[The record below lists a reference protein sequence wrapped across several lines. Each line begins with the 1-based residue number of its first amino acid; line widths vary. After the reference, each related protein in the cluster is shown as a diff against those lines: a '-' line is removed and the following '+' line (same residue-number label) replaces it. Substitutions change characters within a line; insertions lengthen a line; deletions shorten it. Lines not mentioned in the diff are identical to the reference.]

1 MSSYII
7 KGGNKLEGEVNISG
21 SKNAALPIIAASILN
36 GGITMKGISV
46 KDFTIEQIDKAQS
59 LLEDVERA
67 ERELNNFMETNSS
80 LQDLETVRVLQ
91 EEIQY
96 RYLKYLDY
104 IGLNENKFLN

>member
-1 MSSYII
+1 
-7 KGGNKLEGEVNISG
+7 
-21 SKNAALPIIAASILN
+21 
-36 GGITMKGISV
+36 MKGVSV

-80 LQDLETVRVLQ
+80 LQDLETVRDLQ

>member
-1 MSSYII
+1 
-7 KGGNKLEGEVNISG
+7 
-21 SKNAALPIIAASILN
+21 
-36 GGITMKGISV
+36 MK
-46 KDFTIEQIDKAQS
+46 KAQS

-67 ERELNNFMETNSS
+67 ERELNNCMETNSS

-104 IGLNENKFLN
+104 IGLNDNKLLN

>member
-1 MSSYII
+1 
-7 KGGNKLEGEVNISG
+7 
-21 SKNAALPIIAASILN
+21 
-36 GGITMKGISV
+36 MK
-46 KDFTIEQIDKAQS
+46 KAQS

-80 LQDLETVRVLQ
+80 LEDLETIRFLQ

-104 IGLNENKFLN
+104 IELNENKFSN

>member
-1 MSSYII
+1 
-7 KGGNKLEGEVNISG
+7 
-21 SKNAALPIIAASILN
+21 
-36 GGITMKGISV
+36 MKGVSV

-67 ERELNNFMETNSS
+67 ERELNNFIKTNSS

-104 IGLNENKFLN
+104 IGLQENKFLN

>member
-1 MSSYII
+1 
-7 KGGNKLEGEVNISG
+7 
-21 SKNAALPIIAASILN
+21 
-36 GGITMKGISV
+36 MKTVSV

-104 IGLNENKFLN
+104 IGLNDNKLLN

>member
-1 MSSYII
+1 
-7 KGGNKLEGEVNISG
+7 
-21 SKNAALPIIAASILN
+21 
-36 GGITMKGISV
+36 MK
-46 KDFTIEQIDKAQS
+46 KAQS

-104 IGLNENKFLN
+104 IGLQENKFLNQEVIL

>member
-1 MSSYII
+1 
-7 KGGNKLEGEVNISG
+7 
-21 SKNAALPIIAASILN
+21 
-36 GGITMKGISV
+36 MKGISV

-91 EEIQY
+91 EEIMAMINGKGLFGDRFNKNLQLQGFVKDCPTCCY
-96 RYLKYLDY
+96 NASNDY
-104 IGLNENKFLN
+104 ACGRKNE

>member
-1 MSSYII
+1 
-7 KGGNKLEGEVNISG
+7 
-21 SKNAALPIIAASILN
+21 
-36 GGITMKGISV
+36 MK
-46 KDFTIEQIDKAQS
+46 KAQS

-67 ERELNNFMETNSS
+67 ERELNNFMKTNSS

-104 IGLNENKFLN
+104 IGLQENKFLN

>member
-1 MSSYII
+1 
-7 KGGNKLEGEVNISG
+7 
-21 SKNAALPIIAASILN
+21 
-36 GGITMKGISV
+36 MKGISV
-46 KDFTIEQIDKAQS
+46 KDFTIEQIDKAQN

>member
-1 MSSYII
+1 
-7 KGGNKLEGEVNISG
+7 
-21 SKNAALPIIAASILN
+21 
-36 GGITMKGISV
+36 MKGISV

-67 ERELNNFMETNSS
+67 ERELNNFMKTNSS

-104 IGLNENKFLN
+104 IGLNDNKFLN

>member
-1 MSSYII
+1 
-7 KGGNKLEGEVNISG
+7 
-21 SKNAALPIIAASILN
+21 
-36 GGITMKGISV
+36 MKGISV

-67 ERELNNFMETNSS
+67 ERELNNFMKTNSS

>member
-1 MSSYII
+1 
-7 KGGNKLEGEVNISG
+7 
-21 SKNAALPIIAASILN
+21 
-36 GGITMKGISV
+36 MK
-46 KDFTIEQIDKAQS
+46 KAQS

>member
-1 MSSYII
+1 
-7 KGGNKLEGEVNISG
+7 
-21 SKNAALPIIAASILN
+21 
-36 GGITMKGISV
+36 MKGVSV
-46 KDFTIEQIDKAQS
+46 KDFTIEQIDKAQN

-104 IGLNENKFLN
+104 IGLNDNKLLN

>member
-1 MSSYII
+1 
-7 KGGNKLEGEVNISG
+7 
-21 SKNAALPIIAASILN
+21 
-36 GGITMKGISV
+36 MK
-46 KDFTIEQIDKAQS
+46 KAQS

-67 ERELNNFMETNSS
+67 ERELNNFMKTNSS

>member
-1 MSSYII
+1 MR
-7 KGGNKLEGEVNISG
+7 
-21 SKNAALPIIAASILN
+21 
-36 GGITMKGISV
+36 
-46 KDFTIEQIDKAQS
+46 KAQS

-104 IGLNENKFLN
+104 IGLQENKFLN

>member
-1 MSSYII
+1 
-7 KGGNKLEGEVNISG
+7 
-21 SKNAALPIIAASILN
+21 
-36 GGITMKGISV
+36 MKGISV

-104 IGLNENKFLN
+104 IGLNENKLLN

>member
-1 MSSYII
+1 
-7 KGGNKLEGEVNISG
+7 
-21 SKNAALPIIAASILN
+21 
-36 GGITMKGISV
+36 MK
-46 KDFTIEQIDKAQS
+46 KAQS

-104 IGLNENKFLN
+104 IGLNDNKFLN

>member
-1 MSSYII
+1 
-7 KGGNKLEGEVNISG
+7 
-21 SKNAALPIIAASILN
+21 
-36 GGITMKGISV
+36 MKGISV

-67 ERELNNFMETNSS
+67 ERELNNFMKTNSS

-96 RYLKYLDY
+96 RYLKYVDY
-104 IGLNENKFLN
+104 IGLNDNKLLN

>member
-1 MSSYII
+1 
-7 KGGNKLEGEVNISG
+7 
-21 SKNAALPIIAASILN
+21 
-36 GGITMKGISV
+36 MK
-46 KDFTIEQIDKAQS
+46 KAQS

-67 ERELNNFMETNSS
+67 ERELNNFMKTNSS

-104 IGLNENKFLN
+104 IGLNDNKLLN

>member
-1 MSSYII
+1 
-7 KGGNKLEGEVNISG
+7 
-21 SKNAALPIIAASILN
+21 
-36 GGITMKGISV
+36 MKGISV

-96 RYLKYLDY
+96 RYLKYLNY

>member
-1 MSSYII
+1 
-7 KGGNKLEGEVNISG
+7 
-21 SKNAALPIIAASILN
+21 
-36 GGITMKGISV
+36 MK
-46 KDFTIEQIDKAQS
+46 KAQS

-104 IGLNENKFLN
+104 IGLQENKFLNYDKE

>member
-1 MSSYII
+1 
-7 KGGNKLEGEVNISG
+7 
-21 SKNAALPIIAASILN
+21 
-36 GGITMKGISV
+36 MK
-46 KDFTIEQIDKAQS
+46 KAQS

-104 IGLNENKFLN
+104 IGLNNNKLLN

>member
-1 MSSYII
+1 
-7 KGGNKLEGEVNISG
+7 
-21 SKNAALPIIAASILN
+21 
-36 GGITMKGISV
+36 MKGVSV

-67 ERELNNFMETNSS
+67 ERELNNFMKTNSS

>member
-1 MSSYII
+1 
-7 KGGNKLEGEVNISG
+7 
-21 SKNAALPIIAASILN
+21 
-36 GGITMKGISV
+36 MK
-46 KDFTIEQIDKAQS
+46 KAQS

-67 ERELNNFMETNSS
+67 ERELNNFMETKSS

-104 IGLNENKFLN
+104 IGLQENKFLN

>member
-1 MSSYII
+1 M
-7 KGGNKLEGEVNISG
+7 
-21 SKNAALPIIAASILN
+21 KN
-36 GGITMKGISV
+36 
-46 KDFTIEQIDKAQS
+46 AQS

-104 IGLNENKFLN
+104 IGLNDNKLLN

>member
-1 MSSYII
+1 
-7 KGGNKLEGEVNISG
+7 
-21 SKNAALPIIAASILN
+21 
-36 GGITMKGISV
+36 MKTVSV

-96 RYLKYLDY
+96 RYLKYLD
-104 IGLNENKFLN
+104 

>member
-1 MSSYII
+1 
-7 KGGNKLEGEVNISG
+7 
-21 SKNAALPIIAASILN
+21 
-36 GGITMKGISV
+36 MKGISV

-67 ERELNNFMETNSS
+67 ERELNNFMEINSS

>member
-1 MSSYII
+1 
-7 KGGNKLEGEVNISG
+7 
-21 SKNAALPIIAASILN
+21 
-36 GGITMKGISV
+36 MKGVSV

-104 IGLNENKFLN
+104 IGLNDNKLLN

>member
-1 MSSYII
+1 
-7 KGGNKLEGEVNISG
+7 
-21 SKNAALPIIAASILN
+21 
-36 GGITMKGISV
+36 MKTVSV

-67 ERELNNFMETNSS
+67 ERELNNFMETNSR

-104 IGLNENKFLN
+104 IGLNDNKLLN

>member
-1 MSSYII
+1 
-7 KGGNKLEGEVNISG
+7 
-21 SKNAALPIIAASILN
+21 
-36 GGITMKGISV
+36 MKGISV

-104 IGLNENKFLN
+104 IGLNDNKLLN

>member
-1 MSSYII
+1 
-7 KGGNKLEGEVNISG
+7 
-21 SKNAALPIIAASILN
+21 
-36 GGITMKGISV
+36 
-46 KDFTIEQIDKAQS
+46 
-59 LLEDVERA
+59 
-67 ERELNNFMETNSS
+67 METNSS

>member
-1 MSSYII
+1 
-7 KGGNKLEGEVNISG
+7 
-21 SKNAALPIIAASILN
+21 
-36 GGITMKGISV
+36 MKTVSV

-104 IGLNENKFLN
+104 IGLQENKFLN

>member
-1 MSSYII
+1 
-7 KGGNKLEGEVNISG
+7 
-21 SKNAALPIIAASILN
+21 
-36 GGITMKGISV
+36 MK
-46 KDFTIEQIDKAQS
+46 KAQS

-104 IGLNENKFLN
+104 IGLNDNKLLN

>member
-1 MSSYII
+1 
-7 KGGNKLEGEVNISG
+7 
-21 SKNAALPIIAASILN
+21 
-36 GGITMKGISV
+36 MKTVSV

-67 ERELNNFMETNSS
+67 ERELNNFMKTNSS

-104 IGLNENKFLN
+104 IGLNDNKLLN